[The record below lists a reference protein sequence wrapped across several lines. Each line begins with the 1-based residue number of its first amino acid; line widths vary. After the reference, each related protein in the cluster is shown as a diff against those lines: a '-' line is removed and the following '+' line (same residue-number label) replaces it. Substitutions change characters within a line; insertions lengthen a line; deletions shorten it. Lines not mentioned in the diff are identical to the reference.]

1 MDKVFARRISPSERR
16 LLHWMKRQMTNA
28 VNQRHA
34 RIILLSLGHVRNR
47 EIAERVGCSPQW
59 VRRVIHRFNAAGIEG
74 IEWYPWLH
82 VTYQPRRFLSEVVEQ
97 ICAIALSPPQQL
109 IGMTQWS
116 LAKLREYLI
125 QQQIVSD
132 ISLEWLRVLLRRHRI
147 RWRRTKTWK
156 DSKDPQFWEKFQ
168 RLQAL
173 YATRPPDG
181 RRICIDEFG
190 PLNLQP
196 HHGRCWTGP
205 GKGINRLRAT
215 YKRTAGVRHFLAA
228 YDLESDRLFGVFT
241 TRKTWREFL
250 DFLKV
255 VRRRYDPH
263 EVLYVVLDNYSPH
276 IKQEVLEWAA
286 SHNIRFYYTPTD
298 ASWLNRIE
306 AEFTALKK
314 FTLENSDYRTHEE
327 LQHAIKSYLDW
338 RNGKRSIAIT
348 SWETHTQTHAA

>member
-16 LLHWMKRQMTNA
+16 LLRWMKRQMTNA

-34 RIILLSLGHVRNR
+34 AIILLSSGRVCNR

-59 VRRVIHRFNAAGIEG
+59 VRKVIHRFNDGGIEG

-97 ICAIALSPPQQL
+97 ICAIALAPPQQL

-125 QQQIVSD
+125 QQQIVTD
-132 ISLEWLRVLLRRHRI
+132 ISLEWLRVILRRHHI

-156 DSKDPQFWEKFQ
+156 ESNDPRFWEKFQ

-173 YATRPPDG
+173 YASRPSDG

-205 GKGINRLRAT
+205 GKGVSRLRAT
-215 YKRTAGVRHFLAA
+215 YKRSAGVRHFLAA
-228 YDLESDRLFGVFT
+228 YDLERDRLFGVFT
-241 TRKTWREFL
+241 KRKTWTDFL
-250 DFLKV
+250 SFLKV
-255 VRRRYDPH
+255 VRRR
-263 EVLYVVLDNYSPH
+263 
-276 IKQEVLEWAA
+276 
-286 SHNIRFYYTPTD
+286 
-298 ASWLNRIE
+298 
-306 AEFTALKK
+306 
-314 FTLENSDYRTHEE
+314 
-327 LQHAIKSYLDW
+327 
-338 RNGKRSIAIT
+338 
-348 SWETHTQTHAA
+348 